1 MGSVEDRS
9 AHFSPPAKGCFGC
22 AAQALLGVTDLFLA
36 NEEVPVTS
44 ISTTCSQFVDFYL
57 LRDKLCHSRPGN
69 GVLTVL
75 HHTLPLIGTVPLH
88 RQNSACKK

>member
-1 MGSVEDRS
+1 MGEMGSVEDKS

-44 ISTTCSQFVDFYL
+44 ISTTCSQFVDFIYYGISYVTADL
-57 LRDKLCHSRPGN
+57 
-69 GVLTVL
+69 VTVSL
-75 HHTLPLIGTVPLH
+75 QYSTTRFL
-88 RQNSACKK
+88 